1 MRHKLIGPI
10 LLALVLPAWG
20 QLFLVAGQHAGHGGI
35 SFPGPSRE
43 FSKTGKYT
51 GKVVRVDQSSITIE
65 TQKKNQAER
74 LTFQLTDQTETKGSV
89 AVGADVKIK
98 YREEMALRVVTAI
111 EVKKAKGC
119 RSKLEPDRNG
129 TESQHRH

>member
-1 MRHKLIGPI
+1 MEKKLISTVLVVFT
-10 LLALVLPAWG
+10 LLVSS
-20 QLFLVAGQHAGHGGI
+20 QLFLLAGQHEGHGGI
-35 SFPGPSRE
+35 SLPGPSRE

-65 TQKKNQAER
+65 SQKKNQAER
-74 LTFQLTDQTETKGSV
+74 LTFQLTDQTETKGSL

-98 YREEMALRVVTAI
+98 YREEMALRVATAI

-119 RSKLEPDRNG
+119 RSKLEPDRNS